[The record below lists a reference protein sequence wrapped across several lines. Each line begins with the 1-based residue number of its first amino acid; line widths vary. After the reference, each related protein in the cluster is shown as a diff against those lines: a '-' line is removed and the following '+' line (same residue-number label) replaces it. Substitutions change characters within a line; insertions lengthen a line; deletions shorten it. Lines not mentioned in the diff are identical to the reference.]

1 MRDFAIFF
9 GILLLANCTKEE
21 KKPTIPKSL
30 SSKVQLSAHW
40 DLISNQLPEKDG
52 FLSALTLNNEGSA
65 PLPASNWTIYFN
77 FPKNIYEVVG
87 NESVAFTRI
96 NGDFY
101 KMEPTP
107 EFRGLQPGRTFRIP
121 FYTRGWATRK
131 TDAPSGLYLVI
142 GHSQPIAIPPP
153 SLGEILRSEQIA
165 RGKRD
170 ALPVPNGASI
180 YRENQ
185 ALTLLRNAKGL
196 VPSPAVLRRFPS
208 VFQLSRNLII
218 YYEQGLQQEAVL
230 LARDLEQFGVAA
242 SLKKGHGEGGVQ
254 LSLRSGKPEGYDLR
268 INPKTGISIS
278 GSDAAGVFYG
288 GRSLLGWMPI
298 NSDASSQ
305 TIALEAVEISDWPRF
320 PYRGM
325 HLDAARNFQKV
336 ETVKKV
342 LDLMAFYKLN
352 RFQFHL
358 TDDEGWRLEIPGLPE
373 LTEVGGRRG
382 HDLNEMGSLLP
393 SWGSGPNP
401 EAFPGSGFY
410 TRAQF
415 IEILKYAR
423 QRHIEVIPEI
433 DLPGHARAA
442 IIAMKARHRRFLE
455 EGQPEEAEAYLLQDP
470 KDASEYKSVQGWDDN
485 VISVCR
491 ESTYRFLEAVID
503 EILEMFKEAEAPLTT
518 VHTGGDE
525 VPHGVWEKSPDCLS
539 LLRNSKD
546 AVEMADLADLFLD
559 RFSSILKERGL
570 RTAGWE
576 EIGMT
581 GSHGT
586 IRPSDPH
593 MPFRAY
599 AWNNVAGWGRE
610 DLSYKLA
617 NEGYQV
623 VLSNVTHLYL
633 DLAHTNHPEEPGLY
647 WAGFL
652 EAKKTW
658 SFNPMDI
665 YQGIDADIMG
675 NPIKPSFFKDMTRL
689 NPKGK
694 ENILGI
700 QGQLWSELIINQ
712 IRLEYML
719 FPRLLSLAERAWA
732 PEPQWAGLKHEKRT
746 DALQAAWNQFANQ
759 TGQFELPRLD
769 ILFGGVNYRIPPP
782 GAIIEQ
788 GQLMANVAFPG
799 LEIRY
804 SLDGEEPDGEAPLY
818 TIPVKLKHQHRPKLK
833 AFDSRGRGSRTIT
846 PVVIQ

>member
-1 MRDFAIFF
+1 MRDIAIFF
-9 GILLLANCTKEE
+9 GILLLANCTKGE
-21 KKPTIPKSL
+21 KKPTIPKSQL
-30 SSKVQLSAHW
+30 SKVQLSAHW

-52 FLSALTLNNEGSA
+52 FLSALSLHNEGSA

-87 NESVAFTRI
+87 NESVVFTRI

-121 FYTRGWATRK
+121 FHTRGWATRK

-142 GHSQPIAIPPP
+142 NNSQPIAIPPP
-153 SLGEILRSEQIA
+153 SLGEFLRTEQIA

-180 YRENQ
+180 YSENQ
-185 ALTLLRNAKGL
+185 ALTLLSNAKSL
-196 VPSPAVLRRFPS
+196 VPSPVLLKRSPS
-208 VFQLSRNLII
+208 VFPLSRNLII
-218 YYEQGLQQEAVL
+218 YYVQGLQQEAVL
-230 LARDLEQFGVAA
+230 LARDLEQFGLAA
-242 SLKKGHGEGGVQ
+242 SLKEGHGEGGVQ
-254 LSLRSGKPEGYDLR
+254 LSLISGKPEGYDLL

-278 GSDAAGVFYG
+278 GSDRAGVFYG

-401 EAFPGSGFY
+401 KAFPGSGFY

-442 IIAMKARHRRFLE
+442 IVAMKARHRRFLE
-455 EGQPEEAEAYLLQDP
+455 EGKPEEAEAYLLQDL

-491 ESTYRFLEAVID
+491 ESTYRFLETVID
-503 EILEMFKEAEAPLTT
+503 EILEMFKEADAPFTT

-539 LLRNSKD
+539 LLRDSDN
-546 AVEMADLADLFLD
+546 AAEMVNLADLFLD

-581 GSHGT
+581 GNHGA

-593 MPFRAY
+593 TPFRAY
-599 AWNNVAGWGRE
+599 VWNNVAGWGRE

-658 SFNPMDI
+658 SFNPMNI

-675 NPIKPSFFKDMTRL
+675 NPIKPSFFEDMTRL

-700 QGQLWSELIINQ
+700 QGQLWSELIINHF
-712 IRLEYML
+712 RLEYML
-719 FPRLLSLAERAWA
+719 FPRLLSLAERAWT
-732 PEPQWAGLKHEKRT
+732 PEPQWADLKHEKRT